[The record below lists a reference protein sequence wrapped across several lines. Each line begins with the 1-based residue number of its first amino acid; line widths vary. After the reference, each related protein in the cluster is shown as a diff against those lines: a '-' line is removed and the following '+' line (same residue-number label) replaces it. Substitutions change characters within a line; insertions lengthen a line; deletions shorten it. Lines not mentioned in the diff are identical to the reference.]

1 MKGYLAILKIR
12 MKVLFQYRAA
22 SLAGIF
28 TQLFWGI
35 IQVMIFHAFYAQVSG
50 SEPISLNQAVNFI
63 WIGQALLQLLPWSLD
78 KEIEGQVKSGNV
90 AYELIRPLH
99 LYGLWFMRS
108 LAMRLVPTSMRCF
121 PIFII
126 GGWLL
131 GLKAPVSW
139 EAGIAFLFSVIFALL
154 LSTSITTVV
163 IISLFW
169 TLSGEGI
176 QRLLPHCAVLFSGMV
191 VPLPLFP
198 SWAQPFL
205 NVQPFRGVMDIPCR
219 LYTGIIPTS
228 NALYYLGFQL
238 TWTAVFVILGRF
250 LTKKALRQFVIQ
262 GG

>member
-1 MKGYLAILKIR
+1 MISYLAILKIR

-22 SLAGIF
+22 TLAGIF

-35 IQVMIFHAFYAQVSG
+35 IQIMILHAFYASVSG
-50 SEPISLNQAVNFI
+50 SEPISFSQAVNFI

-78 KEIEGQVKSGNV
+78 KEIEGQIKSGNV
-90 AYELIRPLH
+90 AYDLIRPLH
-99 LYGLWFMRS
+99 MYGVWFMRS
-108 LAMRLVPTSMRCF
+108 LAMRLVPTLMRCF

-126 GGWLL
+126 GGWLF
-131 GLKAPVSW
+131 GLQAPISLQ
-139 EAGIAFLFSVIFALL
+139 AGIAFLFSVIFAIL
-154 LSTSITTVV
+154 LSTSITTIVL
-163 IISLFW
+163 ISLFW

-198 SWAQPFL
+198 SWSQPFL
-205 NVQPFRGVMDIPCR
+205 NVQPFRGVVDIPCR
-219 LYTGIIPTS
+219 IYMGIIPTS
-228 NALYYLGFQL
+228 DAIYFLAFQL
-238 TWTAVFVILGRF
+238 IWIAVFVILGRF